1 MVSHSFTVGLAAPR
15 VVFSLLTHLCRRFGE
30 QDVSLMYHVL
40 RSVGAELRA
49 ADPAGLRDFIVAVQE
64 QADRRRSA
72 TAPGAGKEGGGGGEP
87 MSHRHKTLLQVIL
100 EVKNNSQKW
109 SMGAARHAVP
119 TDVVKFVHKS
129 GVGGVVIDADWSK
142 LLDGSAL
149 ARFGEKTAAGIE
161 DFGLDESDDDMG
173 LQLVGERQDLLKLAA
188 AQRMNTDIRRKVFCA
203 VMGAEDYLDAVD
215 RILSLG
221 LRGAQEREISRIMVD
236 CCLQEKVYN
245 PFYRLV
251 AKSLCAHSKQHRV
264 SFRYALADQI
274 KELGSSESPRRARH
288 LMRLAGGL
296 AADGEVPLLVL
307 QALPWEEGVSK
318 GMQAPL
324 CSFVEAFFLDGSNEA
339 VGGAFLR
346 LSSSPGLETLRNGLA
361 LFLHGTFQKR
371 ILRAPERQQRLLLGR
386 YKAALSGLNDDGGAW

>member
-1 MVSHSFTVGLAAPR
+1 MVEAWQPGGFMRLWWD
-15 VVFSLLTHLCRRFGE
+15 SLTE
-30 QDVSLMYHVL
+30 
-40 RSVGAELRA
+40 
-49 ADPAGLRDFIVAVQE
+49 QE
-64 QADRRRSA
+64 QREKNGFFALSPQQQLDRMQGARDWYQNEFVSKYA
-72 TAPGAGKEGGGGGEP
+72 T
-87 MSHRHKTLLQVIL
+87 
-100 EVKNNSQKW
+100 
-109 SMGAARHAVP
+109 
-119 TDVVKFVHKS
+119 
-129 GVGGVVIDADWSK
+129 
-142 LLDGSAL
+142 
-149 ARFGEKTAAGIE
+149 
-161 DFGLDESDDDMG
+161 
-173 LQLVGERQDLLKLAA
+173 
-188 AQRMNTDIRRKVFCA
+188 
-203 VMGAEDYLDAVD
+203 AEDYLDAVD